1 MQNKLIPY
9 LLILVGLV
17 GGYFYSSAIDPT
29 ASVPPVPANVA
40 TSDLAQKKRLKV
52 NYSIL
57 QNETYEDLRIFGPY
71 PVPTFAP
78 GTNNPFQ

>member
-29 ASVPPVPANVA
+29 AGVPPVPANIS
-40 TSDLAQKKRLKV
+40 TSNLAQKKRLKV
-52 NYSIL
+52 NYTIL
-57 QNETYEDLRIFGPY
+57 QNEGYGNLRIFGPY
-71 PVPTFAP
+71 PVPTDAS
-78 GTNNPFQ
+78 GKRDPFQ